1 MGEETR
7 NVDPAVLDLG
17 LSLGGC
23 YTQTVPDPIPLTI
36 RTSSSLSRDSNP
48 NQNQIVLTDFFA
60 EPKPPRRP
68 TKAEMELRKVKAEQA
83 MKRLEAKK
91 RLVEKQRRGGFIG
104 GGFCKEEKP
113 PAAVAGSELA
123 NWTADSAWRHNAFRR
138 ATDQLK
144 NNVGPSANL
153 RIQGPEI
160 SIRSKFPTISQPTVI
175 SMPKGNGKSVLAN
188 YRSDGRSPTPGS
200 ALSTSVVMLDKMTN
214 GKRACPE
221 TEQDRKFKK
230 ARVLPAGVPMMNGMS
245 RLMPKVTTTGNGP
258 NGRKIEGFLHR
269 YLTGKVRIA
278 CICHGS
284 FHSPA
289 DFVRHAG
296 GGYVRNPMKHIKV
309 LTSAF

>member
-1 MGEETR
+1 MINRSAFKHACDNLCIYIDSLLFCKIYTHRANNTYAPKSVHHICCMHVNLSVNRYLVLKSLPGFYFFACSNSMGEETR

-48 NQNQIVLTDFFA
+48 NQNQMVLTDFFA

-68 TKAEMELRKVKAEQA
+68 TKAEMELIKVKAEQA

-153 RIQGPEI
+153 RIQGNLFFFF
-160 SIRSKFPTISQPTVI
+160 KFF
-175 SMPKGNGKSVLAN
+175 VL
-188 YRSDGRSPTPGS
+188 
-200 ALSTSVVMLDKMTN
+200 
-214 GKRACPE
+214 
-221 TEQDRKFKK
+221 
-230 ARVLPAGVPMMNGMS
+230 
-245 RLMPKVTTTGNGP
+245 
-258 NGRKIEGFLHR
+258 FL
-269 YLTGKVRIA
+269 
-278 CICHGS
+278 
-284 FHSPA
+284 
-289 DFVRHAG
+289 
-296 GGYVRNPMKHIKV
+296 KV
-309 LTSAF
+309 LINNL